1 MAHVEHFKS
10 VDIKRITNEF
20 ERELECNNFDNR
32 IDFSRTKFN
41 YELQPRRFHKELSVK
56 LETRLSHVNH
66 STRKDLNVMSSWII
80 TCPQELLDN
89 PDNVKKFFEISY
101 KFCQDRYG
109 ADNVLNGYV
118 HMDEKT
124 PHMHTPIVPVKDD
137 RVSAKALFTRKELS
151 SFHSDLDKVCEK
163 EFGVKNLVKNGRTK
177 GNYTV
182 SELKERSC
190 NEQSLKRKEE
200 SLDAKETALD
210 ARESD
215 LDTREHNLSLKEQK
229 LVTANAAVI
238 KMQQE
243 LNDRE
248 KNLKDSED
256 MYQYGL
262 SMLSEMPSPQDDLVK
277 FTKTATHNGVSLYDI
292 FEDRRKK
299 RAADIKRKLPNSP
312 SVTHQDSEDD
322 YQHN

>member
-20 ERELECNNFDNR
+20 EREPECNNFDNR

-41 YELQPRRFHKELSVK
+41 YELQSRRFHKELNMK

-137 RVSAKALFTRKELS
+137 RVSAKALFTRRELS

-163 EFGVKNLVKNGRTK
+163 EFGIKNLVKNGRTK
-177 GNYTV
+177 GDYTV
-182 SELKERSC
+182 AELKERMR
-190 NEQSLKRKEE
+190 NEEALK
-200 SLDAKETALD
+200 AKEKALE

-215 LDTREHNLSLKEQK
+215 LDVREANLSLREQK
-229 LVTANAAVI
+229 CDTATAAAV

-243 LNDRE
+243 LKDRE

-277 FTKTATHNGVSLYDI
+277 FTKKATRNGVSLYDM

-299 RAADIKRKLPNSP
+299 RAADIRHKLPNVSDVP
-312 SVTHQDSEDD
+312 SQNFDDD
-322 YQHN
+322 YQQN